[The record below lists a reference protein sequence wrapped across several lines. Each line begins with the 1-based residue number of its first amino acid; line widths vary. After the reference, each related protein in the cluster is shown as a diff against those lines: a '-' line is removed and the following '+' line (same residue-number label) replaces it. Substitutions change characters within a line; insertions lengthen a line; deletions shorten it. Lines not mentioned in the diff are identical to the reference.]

1 MKKRIISL
9 VLLGASVLT
18 VTACAA
24 LQAQSQ
30 CMAEK
35 IIRLHVVANS
45 DSDADQAVKLRVRD
59 AVLREAQNVLSDASD
74 AKQAIAAQLPALEAA
89 ANAELRRQGSGDTA
103 CVSFRRELFPT
114 RDYDT
119 FSLPSGVYQSLRVTI
134 GEGAGH
140 NWWCVIFPSL
150 CVPATTDGFADAAAA
165 GRRDRPHDPRKRC
178 VHGQVPFSG
187 AAAGAE
193 KIPVWGI
200 SAIKSAAGRD
210 AAEPAIWQ
218 SCLRMNKYKKS
229 GAVSKEHF
237 ETKI

>member
-1 MKKRIISL
+1 
-9 VLLGASVLT
+9 
-18 VTACAA
+18 
-24 LQAQSQ
+24 
-30 CMAEK
+30 MAEK

-45 DSDADQAVKLRVRD
+45 DSNVDQAVKLCVRD

-74 AKQAIAAQLPALEAA
+74 AKQAITAQLPALEAA
-89 ANAELRRQGSGDTA
+89 ANAELRRQGCGEA
-103 CVSFRRELFPT
+103 ARVSFHRELFPT

-134 GEGAGH
+134 GGGRGAQLVVRDLPLPLRPGH
-140 NWWCVIFPSL
+140 NGRLRRRSRGRRL
-150 CVPATTDGFADAAAA
+150 LR
-165 GRRDRPHDPRKRC
+165 RRDRPHDPRKRR

>member
-1 MKKRIISL
+1 MQISIRKRAAAL
-9 VLLGASVLT
+9 VLLIVSALT
-18 VTACAA
+18 VSGCAA
-24 LQAQSQ
+24 LQAQQQRMS
-30 CMAEK
+30 EK

-45 DSDADQAVKLRVRD
+45 DSDVDQAVKLRVRD

-150 CVPATTDGFADAAAA
+150 CVPATADGFADAAAA
-165 GRRDRPHDPRKRC
+165 GS
-178 VHGQVPFSG
+178 FSDAEIGLMTRANG
-187 AAAGAE
+187 AYTVKFRSLELLQAL
-193 KIPVWGI
+193 K
-200 SAIKSAAGRD
+200 
-210 AAEPAIWQ
+210 
-218 SCLRMNKYKKS
+218 KYLF
-229 GAVSKEHF
+229 GE
-237 ETKI
+237 